1 MEHENPLQNFRSYP
15 RINEAWE
22 LQKTGLVV
30 IDEVLYKMELW
41 HSISNPDVPYYVA
54 VYVKEDGLWKQM
66 QDAPFATGLSG
77 HDALGAAMACLSER
91 AA

>member
-30 IDEVLYKMELW
+30 IDE
-41 HSISNPDVPYYVA
+41 
-54 VYVKEDGLWKQM
+54 
-66 QDAPFATGLSG
+66 
-77 HDALGAAMACLSER
+77 AL
-91 AA
+91 

>member
-15 RINEAWE
+15 GINEAWE

-30 IDEVLYKMELW
+30 MDEVLYKLELW

-54 VYVKEDGLWKQM
+54 VYVKENGVWHQM
-66 QDAPFATGLSG
+66 QDAPFATGPTG
-77 HDALGAAMACLSER
+77 DDALGAAMASLSER